1 MKRLSNIIVCVWLS
15 MLVVWLG
22 GGIGMLR
29 CEHSGDVE
37 FVQLKEMAQMT
48 AQDGG
53 CCKTSSPCMHLKIA
67 KLSPVTQ
74 VAGSLFCF
82 SVPILALPVERQNVA
97 PITCTLTSR
106 LAALGSE
113 EVWHG
118 PPRLWLSIIRVLQI

>member
-1 MKRLSNIIVCVWLS
+1 
-15 MLVVWLG
+15 
-22 GGIGMLR
+22 MLR

-37 FVQLKEMAQMT
+37 LVQLKEMAQMT

-82 SVPILALPVERQNVA
+82 SVPILALPVERQTVA